1 MSRFAMSWSFT
12 LVTSLA
18 ISCSCGCSSENGSTA
33 ATGGSG
39 NGAGGATGVVGA
51 GGSGG
56 IINNTGGAGGTVS
69 MDYQP
74 VSATNQGNLYTLQM
88 GPIKM
93 VIDASV
99 GARITEFSYGGVNVL
114 TGPAVDTNTAAPAH
128 NNYGSTFW
136 TSPQSYWGWPPVAA
150 IDSQAYTGSASS
162 ASNSIQLVSGVATIA
177 NFASSQIYVTKT
189 FVAVPES
196 GAIDVTYTISNYSAS
211 VSVTLAPWQIS
222 RVKGTG
228 GMTFFGKGSG
238 SVIYQSGSD
247 PTFQLTDLDSILWYS
262 FATVNANSKALA
274 DGAGWIAHA
283 TASTSTSSS
292 LLYLLSYPDM
302 QPSEA
307 APGEAEVEVFTGT
320 NGDYVEI
327 EPQGSFAAI
336 APGATRSWTVRWK
349 LRQVPS
355 GTSVS
360 AGSAALEAFTLLQR
374 NQ

>member
-1 MSRFAMSWSFT
+1 
-12 LVTSLA
+12 
-18 ISCSCGCSSENGSTA
+18 
-33 ATGGSG
+33 
-39 NGAGGATGVVGA
+39 
-51 GGSGG
+51 
-56 IINNTGGAGGTVS
+56 